1 MLNVYKIYKSRV
13 EKKKQNKIDNSY
25 NNNSKKYQ

>member
-13 EKKKQNKIDNSY
+13 EKKQNKIDNSY